1 MIITSSQNLYC
12 FEENK
17 VFFCDVLKATTC
29 TTSES
34 GLPSGGVKVHLS
46 GFQCVLC
53 FFYF

>member
-46 GFQCVLC
+46 GFKCVLY